1 MSEQV
6 KIKIPFGKVASFAAS
21 LVVKARGGFTKE
33 EGHQLLA
40 EFMELL
46 ADVLAG
52 QFAQVPGTHGV
63 HAESD
68 FEFAGFVAP
77 L

>member
-33 EGHQLLA
+33 EGHQILA
-40 EFMELL
+40 ELMELL
-46 ADVLAG
+46 ADVLAEN
-52 QFAQVPGTHGV
+52 ASTV
-63 HAESD
+63 
-68 FEFAGFVAP
+68 AGKK
-77 L
+77 